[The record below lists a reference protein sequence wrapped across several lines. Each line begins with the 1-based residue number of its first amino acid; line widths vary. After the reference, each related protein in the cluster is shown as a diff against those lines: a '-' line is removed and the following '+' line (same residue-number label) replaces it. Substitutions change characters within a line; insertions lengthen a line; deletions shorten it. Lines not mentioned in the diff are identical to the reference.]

1 MTLPGWIYIGIFVH
15 VIIALVFISSLLYYH
30 YKSNTV
36 AVQVM
41 LSMIYYIG
49 TITNDIAYATYIIKS
64 INNGFNFTN

>member
-41 LSMIYYIG
+41 LSTIYYIG
-49 TITNDIAYATYIIKS
+49 TIKNDIAY
-64 INNGFNFTN
+64 

>member
-49 TITNDIAYATYIIKS
+49 TITNDIAYLYNQ
-64 INNGFNFTN
+64 IN